1 MAVVAV
7 TTKMVAGV
15 KYTHTTAN
23 SSDWASVSNNTYFY
37 DIATEIVYY
46 KDTNGV
52 VQSNYRELPSVQ
64 SVVSSASITPTSN
77 DDLVQVTAQVGALT
91 VNNPTGTYANGQ
103 NFLIRLDGD
112 GSAIT
117 FDTKYI
123 AFGSAL
129 PTTTTVGK
137 TTLIGCTY
145 NSNNDTF
152 ECLNSVQQ

>member
-1 MAVVAV
+1 MPVIY
-7 TTKMVAGV
+7 TKKDQGKVITAGTGIPVHSGVAGD
-15 KYTHTTAN
+15 KYTDITSGVLYTYSNGGWKSTT
-23 SSDWASVSNNTYFY
+23 
-37 DIATEIVYY
+37 
-46 KDTNGV
+46 
-52 VQSNYRELPSVQ
+52 LPSVQ
-64 SVVSSASITPTSN
+64 SVVSSATVTPTST
-77 DDLVQVTAQVGALT
+77 DDLLEVISQVGVLI

-112 GSAIT
+112 GSAII

-129 PTTTTVGK
+129 PSTTTVGK

-152 ECLNSVQQ
+152 ECLNSIQQ